1 MSGDKPKDKDRRR
14 FVGDVKDERRRT
26 ERRAEAR
33 VPVDLWVESE
43 EGEATYFQRAGN
55 LSAGGAYFTQTMP
68 HPVGTKVRLRFSLPD
83 GPEEIQCAGQIV
95 SAIAE
100 GDPGMGVK
108 FIDLDPK
115 IQARIRALAA
125 QLARKG

>member
-1 MSGDKPKDKDRRR
+1 MAGDKSKDRRR
-14 FVGDVKDERRRT
+14 LAGDVKDERRRS

-68 HPVGTKVRLRFSLPD
+68 HPVGTRVRLRFALPD
-83 GPEEIQCAGQIV
+83 DPGEIQCHGEIV
-95 SAIAE
+95 SALAAGE
-100 GDPGMGVK
+100 PGMGVK
-108 FIDLDPK
+108 FLDLDPK
-115 IQARIRALAA
+115 IQERIRALAQ